1 MARAED
7 QEGSSG
13 ARRLIEEDVRN
24 SKVAVVKYGDA
35 VREAALR
42 NIDPQEDRNVE
53 LAHARM
59 HTAVMN
65 AFQSLRAYIKQDLTE
80 YWGVRKNGDKVDEAI
95 VLDPQGEQLDGLHE
109 LEQYHDSFSVTV
121 DETWHPDKGH
131 VRTKQTEAN
140 LLPPRVCI
148 DAHNALKECQVA
160 LGLGA
165 STKNKIPN
173 DEPDLTDL
181 RGLLQTRGQS
191 EAAEKLPKGASEGD
205 D

>member
-1 MARAED
+1 MARAEED
-7 QEGSSG
+7 GSSG

-35 VREAALR
+35 VRESALR
-42 NIDPQEDRNVE
+42 GVDPQGDRNVE

-65 AFQSLRAYIKQDLTE
+65 AFQSLRAYVKKELPE
-80 YWGVRKNGDKVDEAI
+80 YWGVRRNDEEVDDAV
-95 VLDPQGEQLDGLHE
+95 VLDPEGAALPGLHA
-109 LEQYHDSFSVTV
+109 LEDYHDSYS
-121 DETWHPDKGH
+121 TWYEDDFHPDEGKTREK
-131 VRTKQTEAN
+131 RTRAN

-191 EAAEKLPKGASEGD
+191 EAAEKLPAGTSEGD

>member
-1 MARAED
+1 MARAEED
-7 QEGSSG
+7 GSSG

-42 NIDPQEDRNVE
+42 NIDPQDDKNVE

-65 AFQSLRAYIKQDLTE
+65 AFQSLRAYIKQELPG
-80 YWGVRKNGDKVDEAI
+80 YWGLRRDGKELEDAVI
-95 VLDPQGEQLDGLHE
+95 LDPQGQALRGLHE
-109 LEQYHDSFSVTV
+109 LEDYHDSYSTNVG
-121 DETWHPDKGH
+121 EEWHPDTGT
-131 VRTKQTEAN
+131 VQTKRTEAN

-191 EAAEKLPKGASEGD
+191 EAAEKLPQAASESD